1 MGMPVRI
8 EDDLYEDAK
17 LVAKA
22 ECRSIGGQVEF
33 WARVG
38 KAALDNPDLPA
49 GFVVELLRA
58 RKEPRDKMTEF
69 KPGQH
74 RA

>member
-8 EDDLYEDAK
+8 EDDLYRREARR
-17 LVAKA
+17 KA

-33 WARVG
+33 WRGSAKRRSITR
-38 KAALDNPDLPA
+38 LPA
-49 GFVVELLRA
+49 GFVIRLLRA